1 MAWINKIIN
10 NEPFTYAKYGDG
22 EYLVS
27 INRQGMNCDYTPYT
41 SKLSNA
47 VIQSYKYLAP
57 LQNSYIGRWFDDSVV
72 YKYFENI
79 IKPTWAD
86 YCAFIFGNKNEFI
99 NKLPLLKT
107 IRNATQQKI
116 YICNDANSAVA
127 PLFKIDNTIIV
138 HPSNWFENDYD
149 IILQQTRDYIVNPDS
164 IIIMTSAGMGAKPL
178 LADLRK
184 LYSNAILIDI
194 GSGFDLFVYKK
205 SRLYNMNLT
214 KNEIDEFID
223 LLQK

>member
-1 MAWINKIIN
+1 MDFLNFINQNK
-10 NEPFTYAKYGDG
+10 PFTYAKYGDG

-27 INRQGMNCDYTPYT
+27 INRKGHNCDHTPYT

-47 VIQSYKYLAP
+47 VIHSYKYLAS
-57 LQNSYIGRWFDDSVV
+57 LQNSYIGRWFDDSIV

-86 YCAFIFGNKNEFI
+86 YCAFIFGTKEQFE

-138 HPSNWFENDYD
+138 HPSNWFENNYD
-149 IILQQTRDYIVNPDS
+149 LILQQTRDSIINPNS

-184 LYSNAILIDI
+184 LYPYAILIDI

-205 SRLYNMNLT
+205 SRSYNMNLT
-214 KNEIDEFID
+214 KKEIDEFID